1 MIFEK
6 EWVCYLLS
14 RVQLSVTLWA
24 VAHQVPLS
32 VVVSWQEIWS
42 ELPFP
47 SPRDLPNPGQTQVST
62 LQADFLHLSHKEK
75 YTCIQNKRYLD
86 LGRAVQ
92 FPENYKK
99 ISRKAHKDKLK

>member
-14 RVQLSVTLWA
+14 HVQLSVTLWA

-42 ELPFP
+42 E
-47 SPRDLPNPGQTQVST
+47 
-62 LQADFLHLSHKEK
+62 
-75 YTCIQNKRYLD
+75 
-86 LGRAVQ
+86 
-92 FPENYKK
+92 
-99 ISRKAHKDKLK
+99 

>member
-14 RVQLSVTLWA
+14 HVQLSVTLWA

-47 SPRDLPNPGQTQVST
+47 SPRDLPNPGQTQVSHT
-62 LQADFLHLSHKEK
+62 A
-75 YTCIQNKRYLD
+75 
-86 LGRAVQ
+86 GRFFTSEPQ
-92 FPENYKK
+92 GEIHMCTK
-99 ISRKAHKDKLK
+99 